1 MASTE
6 NVEKPEK
13 RRATGKLILEAITD
27 LHNSE
32 QIVTREV
39 LVQVTGFKMP
49 IVDWHVNQLV
59 DDEKIRRVKAG
70 VFVPIGTH
78 RPARPITRSIVPDDG
93 TSVLEIGETVLVLTP
108 KESRMM
114 GEIFGGVAMQY
125 ASIQLSHE
133 VGVANAHNDVLL
145 REAKRRIDEL
155 ERMVS
160 AKNEPATQ

>member
-1 MASTE
+1 MASNEST
-6 NVEKPEK
+6 EKPEK

-39 LVQVTGFKMP
+39 LVQMTGFKMP
-49 IVDWHVNQLV
+49 IVDWHVSQLV
-59 DDEKIRRVKAG
+59 TDEKIRRVRAG
-70 VFVPIGTH
+70 VVVPIGSN
-78 RPARPITRSIVPDDG
+78 RPARPISRSIVPDDG

-108 KESRMM
+108 KEARML

-125 ASIQLSHE
+125 ASIQMSHE
-133 VGVANAHNDVLL
+133 VGVTNAHNDVLL
-145 REAKRRIDEL
+145 REANRRITEL

-160 AKNEPATQ
+160 DKKGSAKA

>member
-114 GEIFGGVAMQY
+114 GEIFGGVPSPYHDITVDAWVMPGGERTQDEY
-125 ASIQLSHE
+125 IAR
-133 VGVANAHNDVLL
+133 GVA
-145 REAKRRIDEL
+145 KRIDNAMKPG
-155 ERMVS
+155 RWV
-160 AKNEPATQ
+160 

>member
-1 MASTE
+1 MAFTQ
-6 NVEKPEK
+6 NVEKPER

-70 VFVPIGTH
+70 VFVPVGVR
-78 RPARPITRSIVPDDG
+78 RPARPISRSIVPDDG
-93 TSVLEIGETVLVLTP
+93 TSVLEIGETVVVLTP
-108 KESRMM
+108 KEARMM

-145 REAKRRIDEL
+145 REANRRIEHMEKEIYRL
-155 ERMVS
+155 MG
-160 AKNEPATQ
+160 AGK

>member
-1 MASTE
+1 MASNEST
-6 NVEKPEK
+6 EKPEK

-70 VFVPIGTH
+70 VFVPIGST
-78 RPARPITRSIVPDDG
+78 RPARPISRSIVPDDG
-93 TSVLEIGETVLVLTP
+93 TSVLEIGETVVVLTP
-108 KESRMM
+108 REARMLGKM
-114 GEIFGGVAMQY
+114 FGGEGIQY
-125 ASIQLSHE
+125 DSIQLSHE

-145 REAKRRIDEL
+145 REANRRIAEL

-160 AKNEPATQ
+160 DKKGSAKA

>member
-6 NVEKPEK
+6 NAEKPEK
-13 RRATGKLILEAITD
+13 RRATGKMILDAITD

-70 VFVPIGTH
+70 VFVPIGSH
-78 RPARPITRSIVPDDG
+78 RPARLITRSIIPDDG
-93 TSVLEIGETVLVLTP
+93 TTVLEIGETVVVLTP
-108 KESRMM
+108 REARML
-114 GEIFGGVAMQY
+114 GEIMGGTTMQY
-125 ASIQLSHE
+125 ASIQMSHE

-145 REAKRRIDEL
+145 REANRRIEHMEKEIYRL
-155 ERMVS
+155 MG
-160 AKNEPATQ
+160 AGK

>member
-1 MASTE
+1 MESTE
-6 NVEKPEK
+6 NAEKPEK
-13 RRATGKLILEAITD
+13 RRATGKMILDAITD

-70 VFVPIGTH
+70 VFVPIGNL
-78 RPARPITRSIVPDDG
+78 RPARLITRSIVPDDG
-93 TSVLEIGETVLVLTP
+93 TTVLEIGETVVVLTP
-108 KESRMM
+108 REARMM
-114 GEIFGGVAMQY
+114 GEMFGGVGMQY

-145 REAKRRIDEL
+145 REANRRIEHMEKEIYRL
-155 ERMVS
+155 MG
-160 AKNEPATQ
+160 AGK

>member
-1 MASTE
+1 MESTE
-6 NVEKPEK
+6 NAEKPEK
-13 RRATGKLILEAITD
+13 RRATGKMILDAITD

-70 VFVPIGTH
+70 VFVPIGSL
-78 RPARPITRSIVPDDG
+78 RPARLITRSIVPDDG
-93 TSVLEIGETVLVLTP
+93 TTVLEIGETVVVLTP
-108 KESRMM
+108 REARML
-114 GEIFGGVAMQY
+114 GEIMGGTTMQY

-145 REAKRRIDEL
+145 REANRRIEHMEKEIYRL
-155 ERMVS
+155 MG
-160 AKNEPATQ
+160 AGK